1 MSEVS
6 NILERLELAV
16 NKFDK
21 HESCVLLNAAA
32 CEIFDLQTQ
41 AEFYKRER
49 SELWLTLMMVDNV
62 LHGLSIENLGQTRWP
77 CFVTTAKKVMERLQN
92 QIKYNGI
99 VTPTGAEAADR
110 IEKLEA
116 ALWEIAWTRI
126 KGPFPNKL
134 AERYEK
140 IAVAA
145 LDGVKKDD

>member
-1 MSEVS
+1 MNEVS
-6 NILERLELAV
+6 NILERLELAI
-16 NKFDK
+16 NKFDG

-32 CEIFDLQTQ
+32 REIFDLQTQ

-49 SELWLTLMMVDNV
+49 NELWYTLIMVDNV

-77 CFVTTAKKVMERLQN
+77 SFVTTAKKWMERLQN
-92 QIKYNGI
+92 QIKYGGI
-99 VTPTGAEAADR
+99 VTPTAAEAADR
-110 IEKLEA
+110 IEELET
-116 ALWEIAWTRI
+116 ALRKIALTRF

-134 AERYEK
+134 ADTYEK